1 MKTKELLNE
10 KIKVKGYSK
19 TKLQNT
25 VGCCERT
32 LRQYLKGTTV
42 SGPYL
47 TKLLE
52 FLEISV
58 TEWNNCENIKMEE
71 AE

>member
-32 LRQYLKGTTV
+32 LR
-42 SGPYL
+42 
-47 TKLLE
+47 
-52 FLEISV
+52 
-58 TEWNNCENIKMEE
+58 
-71 AE
+71 